1 VRAGEQVATITDVT
15 GAAGVADL
23 LFTAGAAVRNL
34 NVTVGATSAAPPAI
48 VAPPV
53 GLAVAPA
60 PSVGRLIAAMG
71 AQQTFGVRLLAQP
84 AARDVPVVA
93 ASTNPQVANPV
104 SASDVLAGQQVSQIT
119 IATGTAGTAT
129 ITLRAGTEVR
139 ELTIVVGGTGA
150 GQMPAV
156 VAAPVGVAIQPA
168 PLAGVVISPVGGVAV
183 VGLRL
188 LIAPRAS
195 DIVAEVTTSNASV
208 ATVQGSVLIHAGEQV
223 VQVSIVTAN
232 QGVAEVTVKAG
243 TETVRFAVI
252 AGTPPPGAVPIIVAP
267 IVGVKIQQ

>member
-1 VRAGEQVATITDVT
+1 
-15 GAAGVADL
+15 L
-23 LFTAGAAVRNL
+23 
-34 NVTVGATSAAPPAI
+34 
-48 VAPPV
+48 
-53 GLAVAPA
+53 
-60 PSVGRLIAAMG
+60 
-71 AQQTFGVRLLAQP
+71 QP
-84 AARDVPVVA
+84 AAADVPVVA
-93 ASTNPQVANPV
+93 ASTNPQVADVV
-104 SASDVLAGQQVSQIT
+104 SASHVLAGQQVSQIT
-119 IATGTAGTAT
+119 IATGMAGTAT

-188 LIAPRAS
+188 LTAPAAS
-195 DIVAEVTTSNASV
+195 DIVADVTTSNASV

-243 TETVRFAVI
+243 AQTVRFAVI
-252 AGTPPPGAVPIIVAP
+252 AGTPPPGAVPVVVAP
-267 IVGVKIQQ
+267 IVGVKVQP